1 MKLEG
6 EAVMLLD
13 AENSVVSLSGS
24 NPLHPRSMQHI
35 QELGIIIYV
44 DVNHSDI
51 LERLHEMKA
60 SKQSDFNVAK
70 KCKVQL
76 SKLSHSCNGQQRC

>member
-6 EAVMLLD
+6 EAVMHLN
-13 AENSVVSLSGS
+13 AENSIVSLSGS

-35 QELGIIIYV
+35 QELGIIVYV
-44 DVNHSDI
+44 DVNHLDI

-60 SKQSDFNVAK
+60 SNQSDSIVAK
-70 KCKVQL
+70 EILKC
-76 SKLSHSCNGQQRC
+76 R